1 MMWRRAVVAKKFTTA
16 VLYYS
21 RSLFL
26 SAYEFGA
33 KKRVIFL
40 WIYAI
45 RNPHS
50 CLHFASFFKFMHAKV
65 SATFM
70 IIRALPYI
78 CVYRNPWFSFAV
90 PKIRSMV
97 SFRWEYNS
105 FIPCVCRISSQL
117 SIYSSHTCLVTTFTW
132 FLLSV
137 HCERYSH
144 FSQMCPQLLYSRYPS
159 LFVVL

>member
-1 MMWRRAVVAKKFTTA
+1 MKF
-16 VLYYS
+16 VS
-21 RSLFL
+21 
-26 SAYEFGA
+26 
-33 KKRVIFL
+33 KRGIFPL
-40 WIYAI
+40 DYAI

-50 CLHFASFFKFMHAKV
+50 FLHFASFFKFMHANV
-65 SATFM
+65 SATF
-70 IIRALPYI
+70 ITIRALPYI

-90 PKIRSMV
+90 PKILSIV
-97 SFRWEYNS
+97 YFLCEYSS
-105 FIPCVCRISSQL
+105 FIPSVCRISSHV
-117 SIYSSHTCLVTTFTW
+117 SMYSSHTCLVTTFTW